1 MAPVDLQE
9 TRKLNFVAAWRTVG
23 AVGGLGQNETGVFRR
38 ITGTRE
44 RFRNLQINGRSQ
56 HNGMNDLAAMVALML
71 ILRWLFLRLTVMQA
85 LGRIVPMGA
94 GLDDSRILV
103 RFDRVGNIRSPA
115 DPVDYQGNQ
124 Q

>member
-1 MAPVDLQE
+1 MN
-9 TRKLNFVAAWRTVG
+9 NF
-23 AVGGLGQNETGVFRR
+23 
-38 ITGTRE
+38 
-44 RFRNLQINGRSQ
+44 
-56 HNGMNDLAAMVALML
+56 AAMVTLML
-71 ILRWLFLRLTVMQA
+71 ILRLTVMQA
-85 LGRIVPMGA
+85 PGRIVPMGA